1 MQISELEKENHK
13 LKKRAEILTSIS
25 LSLLSLVVYLACLI
39 FTSQMHFHRQ
49 QDYYLMEIEQHE
61 EDCRN
66 LKIENALLQNA
77 LAGKDKTLD
86 AEEDSATSK

>member
-1 MQISELEKENHK
+1 MQTSDLEKENHK

-25 LSLLSLVVYLACLI
+25 LSLLSIVIYLACLI

-49 QDYYLMEIEQHE
+49 QNYYLMEIEQHE
-61 EDCRN
+61 ENYRN

-77 LAGKDKTLD
+77 LGSMDKSESV
-86 AEEDSATSK
+86 EEDSATLR

>member
-25 LSLLSLVVYLACLI
+25 LSLLSLVVYLVCLI

-49 QDYYLMEIEQHE
+49 QNYYLMEIEQYE
-61 EDCRN
+61 ENYRN
-66 LKIENALLQNA
+66 LKIESALLQNA
-77 LAGKDKTLD
+77 LGNKDKSENV
-86 AEEDSATSK
+86 EEDSATLR

>member
-1 MQISELEKENHK
+1 
-13 LKKRAEILTSIS
+13 
-25 LSLLSLVVYLACLI
+25 
-39 FTSQMHFHRQ
+39 MHFHRQ
-49 QDYYLMEIEQHE
+49 QNYYLMEIEQHE
-61 EDCRN
+61 EGCRN